1 MKDKI
6 IEKWNAL
13 SKYEKFAFGYF
24 PAAFLAV
31 GIPLTGLFCLARF

>member
-1 MKDKI
+1 MKKKI

-13 SKYEKFAFGYF
+13 SDYERWAFGYF

-31 GIPLTGLFCLARF
+31 GIPLTAIFCLVRL